1 MRERVRFRFEME
13 QTGNG
18 GVEHDFKWRTERTD
32 GENGKEKGAPDRQT
46 PNTYNAILLYNY
58 N

>member
-1 MRERVRFRFEME
+1 ME